1 MKIISTYE
9 IDSTTKNKGWM
20 LMNVAELLVKC
31 MEQEGVEYIFG
42 VPGEENID
50 VINALYDSDIDFI
63 VTRHETSAAFMAG
76 TYGRLTGKPGVCLA
90 TLGPGAT
97 NLMTGVANANMDH
110 DPLVAIT
117 GQAGLGRHHKI
128 SHQYYDLINMYEPV
142 TKWNAQIKTGEI
154 TSEVV
159 RKAFQVAGQEKWG
172 ATHIDLPEDI
182 ADMEVDAS
190 PITPTDR
197 PHTEA
202 NPEIIRQAVKL
213 MQEAEHPLILAGNGI
228 TRQEA
233 IHEMRSFVE
242 QSKLPIVHSFMGKGT
257 ISWQNEQS
265 LLTAGIGGQD
275 YITCGFDSSDLIIT
289 IGFDMAE
296 YSPKDWNPNGKTPVI
311 HIDTEEAE
319 TDENYPVTL
328 SVLGDLK
335 ANLQQLAEQIDST
348 DRNMDWVAHVRKEAL
363 DEFESFKDDSS
374 FPVKPQKIIADLRSV
389 LKEDDIAISDVGA
402 HKMWMARLYHCYEPN
417 TCLISNGLAS
427 MGVAVPSAIAAKMVH
442 PERNVVAVCGDGSFQ
457 MTGAEL
463 ETAKR
468 LNLPII
474 VLMWRDDGYGL
485 IEWHQLKKFD
495 RASYIKFGNP
505 DYIKLA
511 ESYGFEAM
519 KIDKAEDLKPA
530 LEKAIAMNKPVF
542 IDCPVDY
549 SENMKLTEKLGDI
562 IC

>member
-1 MKIISTYE
+1 
-9 IDSTTKNKGWM
+9 
-20 LMNVAELLVKC
+20 MNVAELLVKC

-50 VINALYDSDIDFI
+50 VINALYDSEIDFI

-154 TSEVV
+154 TPEVV

-190 PITPTDR
+190 PMKPTDR
-197 PHTEA
+197 PHTKA

-213 MQEAEHPLILAGNGI
+213 IQEAEHPIVLAGNGI

-233 IHEMRSFVE
+233 ISEMRSFVE

-257 ISWQNEQS
+257 ISWKNEQS

-296 YSPKDWNPNGKTPVI
+296 YSPKDWNPNGKKPVI

-335 ANLQQLAEQIDST
+335 ANLQQLGEQIDST
-348 DRNMDWVAHVRKEAL
+348 DRNMDWVANVRKEAL
-363 DEFESFKDDSS
+363 DEFDSFKDDSS

-389 LKEDDIAISDVGA
+389 LKEEDIAISDVGA
-402 HKMWMARLYHCYEPN
+402 HKMWMARMYHCYEPN

-530 LEKAIAMNKPVF
+530 LEEAIAMNKPVF